1 MAAGHDPA
9 NEDNHRSSI
18 DLMNITSRLTAVA
31 ALAVALAFNILAA
44 DKHPVGQID
53 FGTLPSAEGAEYVEV
68 NIRNNL
74 IAMAARLAEKEEPDV
89 ANMLRGIQQV
99 RVNVVGLTDSNR
111 SEVQKRIKAIK
122 AQLDAAGWERVV
134 VAQKDK
140 ADVGVFMK
148 TRGDEAV
155 EGLAVTVL
163 NDDKQAVL
171 VNVVGDI
178 RPEKLAQLGERFD
191 VEPLKKLGLESKPR
205 P

>member
-1 MAAGHDPA
+1 MSPLSRFTATTTLAALLSVGAFAAEKHAAGP
-9 NEDNHRSSI
+9 I
-18 DLMNITSRLTAVA
+18 DLGN
-31 ALAVALAFNILAA
+31 
-44 DKHPVGQID
+44 
-53 FGTLPSAEGAEYVEV
+53 LPSAEGAEYVEV

-89 ANMLRGIQQV
+89 ANMLRAIQQV
-99 RVNVVGLTDSNR
+99 RVNVVGLADANR
-111 SEVQKRIKAIK
+111 SEVQKRIKAIR
-122 AQLDAAGWERVV
+122 AQLDGAGWERIV

-140 ADVGVFMK
+140 SDVAVFAK

-155 EGLAVTVL
+155 EGVVVTVL
-163 NDDKQAVL
+163 DDNKQAVL

-191 VEPLKKLGLESKPR
+191 VEPLKKLGLEAKPR